1 MTAGRAIAAFLAFAV
16 LALVAPVPGSAQP
29 SGDAPATIARLIER
43 QIEAFRQDDGAL
55 AFSLASPN
63 IQRKFGTAETFMRMV
78 AEGYQPVY
86 RPRSLKFLELIERDG
101 TIVQRVMVEGP
112 DGRLY
117 LALYPMVLLE
127 DGTWRIDGCYLLR
140 APGEGA

>member
-1 MTAGRAIAAFLAFAV
+1 MTAARAVAAFAAV
-16 LALVAPVPGSAQP
+16 LFLLAATPESRAQQA
-29 SGDAPATIARLIER
+29 GDSTVVIVRLIER
-43 QIEAFRQDDGAL
+43 QIEAFRRDDGAL

-63 IQRKFGTAETFMRMV
+63 IQRRFGTPEAFMRMV
-78 AEGYQPVY
+78 VEGYRPVY
-86 RPRSLKFLELIERDG
+86 RPRSLKFLDLIERSG

-117 LALYPMVLLE
+117 VALYPMVRLE
-127 DGTWRIDGCYLLR
+127 DGTWRIDGCYLWR